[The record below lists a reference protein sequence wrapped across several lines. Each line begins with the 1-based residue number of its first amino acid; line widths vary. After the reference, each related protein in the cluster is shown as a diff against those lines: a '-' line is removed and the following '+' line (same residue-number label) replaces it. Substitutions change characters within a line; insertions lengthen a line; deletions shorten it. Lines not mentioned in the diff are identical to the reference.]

1 MSVPRLLAFVGI
13 AVILVGTLLAAV
25 VVPGPS
31 HRVPVA
37 GTAAKIPVWNRLVPR
52 GGHSLESA
60 RRSVA
65 RTPVPGSLPMAN
77 VYPTGIEYDGGKGE
91 MFVADAASDNVTV
104 ISDVTNTLL
113 ANIRVGVNP
122 FGLAYDGAM
131 GEIFVANQASND
143 VSVISDATN
152 SVVVA
157 SIPAG
162 SGPQWEAYDSAK
174 GEVFLANAFSNNVTV
189 ISDATNAVV
198 ASIQVGSYPAGVA
211 YDSGKGE
218 VFVANQAS
226 NNVTVISDVT
236 NSVVADIA
244 VGSYPT
250 GVAYDAGKGEVFVS
264 NLLSNNVSVISDAM
278 NSVVATIDVGTSP
291 FGAAYDSARGEVFVV
306 NSNSNNVSVI
316 SDTTDSVVATIPI
329 GPIPSMYSVAFTET
343 GLPTGTS
350 WSVTVNGTAQ
360 SSTSGTIT
368 FSEPN
373 GTYAYTVGSVS
384 GYIASPSSGSV
395 TVTGADV
402 GTSIAFTQVTYSVMF
417 AETGLSTGTSWSVT
431 LASVSH
437 SSATTS
443 VMFSEPNGTYM
454 YTVGSPTGYR
464 ANPPSGTIPVNG
476 QDVSKAITFSA
487 ISAGPTISA
496 FTVSASTITLGSS
509 VTFATTATGGTAPLT
524 YGYAGLPSGCSSVNA
539 STLTCTPMATG
550 SFSVT
555 VTVTD
560 SVGRSATATVP
571 LIVNAQSEGSPSG
584 STILGLPTLEAYAI
598 LAAIVIIVGGV
609 VAIFWSRRRRMR
621 QPPSPPLS

>member
-91 MFVADAASDNVTV
+91 MFVA
-104 ISDVTNTLL
+104 
-113 ANIRVGVNP
+113 
-122 FGLAYDGAM
+122 
-131 GEIFVANQASND
+131 NQASND

-211 YDSGKGE
+211 YDGPRGE
-218 VFVANQAS
+218 VFVANL
-226 NNVTVISDVT
+226 
-236 NSVVADIA
+236 
-244 VGSYPT
+244 
-250 GVAYDAGKGEVFVS
+250 F
-264 NLLSNNVSVISDAM
+264 SNNVSVISDAM

-621 QPPSPPLS
+621 QPPSPPVS